1 VLLALLALAI
11 VAVALAAPLLFR
23 AAESWSSRR
32 ARGRSSRRRVE
43 RRELRDPG
51 RERRAEQ
58 RARELLRSCVNDE
71 EWGMYRD
78 LGFIRVTGQLGRKG
92 RRTTSVDEE
101 PRRGAVKGDDT
112 GEWDFVGDDGGRDSG
127 GVRDH
132 DRDLDEATLLDRP
145 AGGLDRPANGL
156 DRAAN
161 GLDGAPDGSD
171 GLGGPSAPDEDTPRR
186 AARRHPPRLPDNE
199 PDTLQNRR
207 RAYARRQRGPSA
219 NPDDAPYAYLIYP
232 HKPIVAYVPK
242 TGRLLSEYCVEFPD
256 LTGAISQTRLPD
268 SDDVLAKWMA
278 LTGDEERLIRNANMH
293 LPGRQV
299 DPGRVRRDLWR
310 LSEWAR
316 QRRGHGPVRAPR
328 T

>member
-1 VLLALLALAI
+1 

-23 AAESWSSRR
+23 AAEGFAAQR
-32 ARGRSSRRRVE
+32 ARGRRARRVE

-71 EWGMYRD
+71 EWAMYRD
-78 LGFIRVTGQLGRKG
+78 LGFIRVNGRLSRKG
-92 RRTTSVDEE
+92 RGGDIVAGGDGMAGADGADRGAGQDGAAG
-101 PRRGAVKGDDT
+101 RRGAGA
-112 GEWDFVGDDGGRDSG
+112 GE
-127 GVRDH
+127 
-132 DRDLDEATLLDRP
+132 AMA
-145 AGGLDRPANGL
+145 AGGA
-156 DRAAN
+156 
-161 GLDGAPDGSD
+161 
-171 GLGGPSAPDEDTPRR
+171 RR
-186 AARRHPPRLPDNE
+186 AAHDPG
-199 PDTLQNRR
+199 T
-207 RAYARRQRGPSA
+207 
-219 NPDDAPYAYLIYP
+219 DADATAGAEQPPYAYLIYP

-310 LSEWAR
+310 LSEWER
-316 QRRGHGPVRAPR
+316 QRRGYGPARPAR